1 MSSGGLLQKALEQQ
15 EIEQGDN
22 AVVPLVGEI
31 HINAEKI
38 SKNESISFSKI
49 ALVLGI
55 GGLLPVIVVMWFGIY
70 LIPDSFPVNVI
81 IPLVSVIS
89 LIGVWAFLGIGLPN
103 NFGGSG
109 INVVPAL
116 IVGASYLS
124 MIIFP
129 VLLGSLLVG
138 DISIGD
144 VEISDD
150 GTGLE
155 VKIRQNG
162 GSSSAV
168 AADVEI
174 GTWSQTMQLK
184 IDKSDGFG
192 DYGKLLLTISDFYDG
207 NALPFSDYILKISV
221 EGKIMSTILD
231 ANHLSRT
238 ITDVQSQTNGIMS
251 ENSDDCG
258 SYDNCVIGV
267 SLTAWSGLQSNNRPV
282 SLPLSN
288 YNLSATLYFED
299 GNVAIDYPDVTVTGS
314 PSEPFAE
321 ASWDS
326 NSGEFGSGSYVVGD
340 YGSELPLEGSIN
352 HPDFGEFKY
361 IPKDQ
366 WGETDHGCYYFVV
379 EVTQDNAWTNEQI
392 ISHTSYYN
400 YAEEVAPGDGGG
412 SSESWSLSS
421 DPC

>member
-15 EIEQGDN
+15 EIEQDDN
-22 AVVPLVGEI
+22 LTVPLVGEI
-31 HINAEKI
+31 HVNAEKN
-38 SKNESISFSKI
+38 SKNEISFSKI
-49 ALVLGI
+49 ALALGI
-55 GGLLPVIVVMWFGIY
+55 GGLLPIIVVMWFGIY
-70 LIPDSFPVNVI
+70 LIPDSFPVNVV
-81 IPLVSVIS
+81 IPLVSVVS
-89 LIGVWAFLGIGLPN
+89 LIGVWVFLGIGLPN

-116 IVGASYLS
+116 IVGASYMS

-129 VLLGSLLVG
+129 ILLGSLLVG

-168 AADVEI
+168 AVDVEI

-231 ANHLSRT
+231 SNHLSRT
-238 ITDVQSQTNGIMS
+238 ITDV
-251 ENSDDCG
+251 
-258 SYDNCVIGV
+258 
-267 SLTAWSGLQSNNRPV
+267 
-282 SLPLSN
+282 
-288 YNLSATLYFED
+288 
-299 GNVAIDYPDVTVTGS
+299 
-314 PSEPFAE
+314 
-321 ASWDS
+321 
-326 NSGEFGSGSYVVGD
+326 
-340 YGSELPLEGSIN
+340 
-352 HPDFGEFKY
+352 
-361 IPKDQ
+361 
-366 WGETDHGCYYFVV
+366 
-379 EVTQDNAWTNEQI
+379 
-392 ISHTSYYN
+392 
-400 YAEEVAPGDGGG
+400 
-412 SSESWSLSS
+412 
-421 DPC
+421 

>member
-15 EIEQGDN
+15 EIGQDDN
-22 AVVPLVGEI
+22 AKVPLVGEI
-31 HINAEKI
+31 HVNDEKP
-38 SKNESISFSKI
+38 SKNEISFSKI
-49 ALVLGI
+49 ALALGI
-55 GGLLPVIVVMWFGIY
+55 GGLLPIIVVMWFGIY
-70 LIPDSFPVNVI
+70 LIPDSFPVNVV
-81 IPLVSVIS
+81 IPLVSIVS
-89 LIGVWAFLGIGLPN
+89 LIGVWAFLGIGIPN

-116 IVGASYLS
+116 IVGASYMS

-168 AADVEI
+168 AVDVEI

-221 EGKIMSTILD
+221 EGKILSTILD

-267 SLTAWSGLQSNNRPV
+267 SLTAWSGLQSNNRLLAYPYQTIIYQ
-282 SLPLSN
+282 PLF
-288 YNLSATLYFED
+288 TLK
-299 GNVAIDYPDVTVTGS
+299 TVT
-314 PSEPFAE
+314 
-321 ASWDS
+321 W
-326 NSGEFGSGSYVVGD
+326 
-340 YGSELPLEGSIN
+340 LL
-352 HPDFGEFKY
+352 
-361 IPKDQ
+361 
-366 WGETDHGCYYFVV
+366 
-379 EVTQDNAWTNEQI
+379 I
-392 ISHTSYYN
+392 I
-400 YAEEVAPGDGGG
+400 
-412 SSESWSLSS
+412 LM
-421 DPC
+421 